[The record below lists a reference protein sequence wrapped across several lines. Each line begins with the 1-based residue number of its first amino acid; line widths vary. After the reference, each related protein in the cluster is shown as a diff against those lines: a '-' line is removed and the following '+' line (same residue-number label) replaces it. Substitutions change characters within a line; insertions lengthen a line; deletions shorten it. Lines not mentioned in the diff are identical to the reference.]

1 MLEIVLTREDA
12 NTEFALL
19 AEWLVEDRAQVEQ
32 GQPVCVVE
40 TTKATVEVESP
51 GAGTIVQLYEDG
63 VEVELGKTIARIAE
77 SAEELASLEAEAAA
91 EKPAP
96 KPAEGERKATRKAV
110 ELAERHGID
119 LGEIDKRGFIT
130 EKDVEALVA
139 AQKAASPDA
148 GPLAGVSAEGV
159 TLPASFGLGDDVGAL
174 DPGFLESLRADP
186 DSFRALSP
194 DDKVKALRDH
204 GAQVGEGVTLGVG
217 TLVAA
222 ARVVLEDGV
231 AIGPGSTI
239 ECEDVV
245 AIGEL
250 SRFADNLELRCRL
263 AFLGA
268 GIWGGRSVRFGG
280 GGHRDPWAV
289 LAVGDLAFVGDEAF
303 VNVCRPVL
311 IGREVFLTM
320 RSLIVTHNIGH
331 SVLEGFENKFAP
343 VVLEDRAQ
351 VGLGAVI
358 YAGCRIGAE
367 AIVAS
372 NSYVTGD
379 IAAGAFAIGVPAKV
393 TGSSSHRVSRS
404 RQVEL
409 GQRMIDDLHELLAL
423 RGHAVSAITDGDE
436 RGFEVAGVRVLFTPR
451 YTGGSEGAVVLTLET
466 SGDLPEG
473 TAVFD
478 LLGRRIHGAGDPA
491 VVDTVREFCRKRGIR
506 FEPGPWRYTGG
517 LISAASGRR
526 AGSSRGR
533 SRRSRGATRSTDRV
547 RASLGSRPRTP
558 PRPRARRGARPRAGR
573 RGR

>member
-1 MLEIVLTREDA
+1 
-12 NTEFALL
+12 
-19 AEWLVEDRAQVEQ
+19 
-32 GQPVCVVE
+32 
-40 TTKATVEVESP
+40 
-51 GAGTIVQLYEDG
+51 
-63 VEVELGKTIARIAE
+63 
-77 SAEELASLEAEAAA
+77 
-91 EKPAP
+91 
-96 KPAEGERKATRKAV
+96 
-110 ELAERHGID
+110 
-119 LGEIDKRGFIT
+119 
-130 EKDVEALVA
+130 
-139 AQKAASPDA
+139 
-148 GPLAGVSAEGV
+148 
-159 TLPASFGLGDDVGAL
+159 
-174 DPGFLESLRADP
+174 
-186 DSFRALSP
+186 
-194 DDKVKALRDH
+194 VKALRDH
-204 GAQVGEGVTLGVG
+204 GAQVGEGVTLGEG
-217 TLVAA
+217 TLVVA

-250 SRFADNLELRCRL
+250 SHFGPNLELRCRQ

-289 LAVGDLAFVGDEAF
+289 LAVGDLAFVGDEVF

-311 IGREVFLTM
+311 IGREAFLTM

-379 IAAGAFAIGVPAKV
+379 IAPAAFAIGVPAKV

-404 RQVEL
+404 RQIEL
-409 GQRMIDDLHELLAL
+409 GRRMIDDLHELLAL
-423 RGHAVSAITDGDE
+423 RGHDVSAIED
-436 RGFEVAGVRVLFTPR
+436 GFEVAGVKVVFTPS
-451 YTGGSEGAVVLTLET
+451 YAGGEGVVLTLEAP
-466 SGDLPEG
+466 SDVPEG
-473 TAVFD
+473 TVVFD
-478 LLGRRIHGAGDPA
+478 LLGRRIHGTGDPA

-517 LISAASGRR
+517 LI
-526 AGSSRGR
+526 
-533 SRRSRGATRSTDRV
+533 
-547 RASLGSRPRTP
+547 
-558 PRPRARRGARPRAGR
+558 
-573 RGR
+573 